1 MFFRICLDLLFAKH
15 IHPLRYV
22 HEIKIFPSLT
32 TLRSFIMINKI
43 ALVAGLFLANV
54 AFAANQDNTA
64 VISDKD
70 NAVMIATAKN
80 TWSMV
85 AMNANQGLTKVR
97 EFHEMGDSGV
107 QQIDYVVN
115 CADQTLAL
123 AAFTVITA
131 TGSMPDRSVE
141 PTFAELSF
149 YKPVISHDTNIT
161 ANACENRVAMN
172 GSSNAN

>member
-1 MFFRICLDLLFAKH
+1 
-15 IHPLRYV
+15 
-22 HEIKIFPSLT
+22 
-32 TLRSFIMINKI
+32 MINKI
-43 ALVAGLFLANV
+43 ALTFGIFLANA
-54 AFAANQDNTA
+54 AFATTQDNTA
-64 VISDKD
+64 VVSDSD
-70 NAVMIATAKN
+70 NAVMIATAKD

-123 AAFTVITA
+123 ASFTVMTS
-131 TGSMPDRSVE
+131 TGRMPARSVE

-149 YKPVISHDTNIT
+149 YKPVINHDRNIT
-161 ANACENRVAMN
+161 ANVCENRVAMN
-172 GSSNAN
+172 GADNSK

>member
-1 MFFRICLDLLFAKH
+1 
-15 IHPLRYV
+15 
-22 HEIKIFPSLT
+22 
-32 TLRSFIMINKI
+32 MINKI
-43 ALVAGLFLANV
+43 ALVSGLFLANV
-54 AFAANQDNTA
+54 AFAASQDNTA

-70 NAVMIATAKN
+70 NAVMIATAKD

-97 EFHEMGDSGV
+97 EFHEMGASGV

-149 YKPVISHDTNIT
+149 YKPVISHDINIT

-172 GSSNAN
+172 GSSNAH

>member
-1 MFFRICLDLLFAKH
+1 
-15 IHPLRYV
+15 
-22 HEIKIFPSLT
+22 
-32 TLRSFIMINKI
+32 MINKI
-43 ALVAGLFLANV
+43 ALLAGLFLANA

-97 EFHEMGDSGV
+97 EFNEMGDSGV

-115 CADQTLAL
+115 CSNQTLAL
-123 AAFTVITA
+123 AAFVVITS
-131 TGSMPDRSVE
+131 TGSKPARSVE
-141 PTFAELSF
+141 PTIAELSF
-149 YKPVISHDTNIT
+149 YKPVISHDSNIT
-161 ANACENRVAMN
+161 SNACENRVAMN
-172 GSSNAN
+172 GSTKAN

>member
-1 MFFRICLDLLFAKH
+1 MMRSQDKKSSHL
-15 IHPLRYV
+15 
-22 HEIKIFPSLT
+22 ST
-32 TLRSFIMINKI
+32 TFRSFIMINKI
-43 ALVAGLFLANV
+43 VLVAGLFLANV

-70 NAVMIATAKN
+70 NAVMIATAKD

-115 CADQTLAL
+115 CSNQTLAL
-123 AAFTVITA
+123 AAFVVITS
-131 TGSMPDRSVE
+131 TGSKPARSVE
-141 PTFAELSF
+141 PTIAELSF

-172 GSSNAN
+172 GSTNSN

>member
-1 MFFRICLDLLFAKH
+1 
-15 IHPLRYV
+15 
-22 HEIKIFPSLT
+22 
-32 TLRSFIMINKI
+32 MINKI
-43 ALVAGLFLANV
+43 ALIAGLFLANA

-70 NAVMIATAKN
+70 NAVMIATDKN

-115 CADQTLAL
+115 CSNQTLAL
-123 AAFTVITA
+123 AAFVVITS
-131 TGSMPDRSVE
+131 TGTMPARSVE

-149 YKPVISHDTNIT
+149 YKPVISHDSNIT

-172 GSSNAN
+172 GSTNAN

>member
-1 MFFRICLDLLFAKH
+1 
-15 IHPLRYV
+15 
-22 HEIKIFPSLT
+22 
-32 TLRSFIMINKI
+32 MIIKI
-43 ALVAGLFLANV
+43 ALVSGLFLANV
-54 AFAANQDNTA
+54 AFAASQDNTA

-115 CADQTLAL
+115 CSNQTLAL
-123 AAFTVITA
+123 AAFVVITS
-131 TGSMPDRSVE
+131 TGSKPARSV
-141 PTFAELSF
+141 
-149 YKPVISHDTNIT
+149 
-161 ANACENRVAMN
+161 
-172 GSSNAN
+172 